1 MSEVFALK
9 RAFYLKGKVVV
20 HFKHGVIQVL
30 PFALATPLVPNRPE
44 KYRRQFP
51 KVETMSA
58 CVVWIE
64 NHASKNNSNRSPSP
78 GLPGEPVHVAEVVLE
93 AVVEFEVFL
102 VVDKVVK

>member
-20 HFKHGVIQVL
+20 HFKHSVIQVL
-30 PFALATPLVPNRPE
+30 PFALATPLVSNRPE
-44 KYRRQFP
+44 KYRRKFP

-64 NHASKNNSNRSPSP
+64 NHASKNNTDCSPSP
-78 GLPGEPVHVAEVVLE
+78 RLPGEPVHVAKIVLE
-93 AVVEFEVFL
+93 TVVEFEVFL
-102 VVDKVVK
+102 VVD